1 MTTES
6 DTVSAQAELDR
17 LGIAVPAGDIPFLQR
32 TLLRQ
37 RELLRSQGARLL
49 PETEPAHVFKPLA
62 PAGDAKSKVQ
72 P

>member
-1 MTTES
+1 MTAES
-6 DTVSAQAELDR
+6 RNESAQAELDR

-37 RELLRSQGARLL
+37 REVLRSHSAELSL
-49 PETEPAHVFKPLA
+49 ETEPAHVFKVPQTG
-62 PAGDAKSKVQ
+62 PN